1 MIDDRS
7 PVVQPSPTLDAELN
21 SAQLSS
27 SIGTMLGAF
36 HFLWMRWAYVW
47 LALAT
52 TVTVAATFAARMVH
66 PSLAWVALAAML
78 TALTTVFVL
87 PGGTSDGPASPAFV
101 RAALRHAR
109 KPAAHHLADVLAAQ
123 VATSPDQLLT
133 RLDVL
138 IALWDAE
145 RATDPRR
152 LRRQERRE
160 QLLLAQRATILA
172 CQSDLDL
179 DASHK
184 V

>member
-1 MIDDRS
+1 MTDNRS
-7 PVVQPSPTLDAELN
+7 PVIQPSPTLDEELR
-21 SAQLSS
+21 SAQLSF
-27 SIGTMLGAF
+27 SISTMLGAF

-66 PSLAWVALAAML
+66 PWLAWVALAALL
-78 TALTTVFVL
+78 TALATVFVL

-109 KPAAHHLADVLAAQ
+109 KPAAYHIANVLAAQ
-123 VATSPDQLLT
+123 IATSPDQLLT

-152 LRRQERRE
+152 LRQQERLE
-160 QLLLAQRATILA
+160 QLLFAQRATILT

-179 DASHK
+179 DTSHK
-184 V
+184 L

>member
-1 MIDDRS
+1 MTDNRS
-7 PVVQPSPTLDAELN
+7 AIVQPSAAGEELQV
-21 SAQLSS
+21 AQSS
-27 SIGTMLGAF
+27 SSASTMLGSL

-52 TVTVAATFAARMVH
+52 TVTVAATFAAKMGH
-66 PSLAWVALAAML
+66 PWLAWIALAGLL

-87 PGGTSDGPASPAFV
+87 PGGTSDGPASSAFV

-145 RATDPRR
+145 RATNPRR

-160 QLLLAQRATILA
+160 RLLLAQRAMILA

>member
-1 MIDDRS
+1 MTDKRS
-7 PVVQPSPTLDAELN
+7 PVIQPSPTLDEALR

-36 HFLWMRWAYVW
+36 HFLWMRLAYVW

-52 TVTVAATFAARMVH
+52 TVAVVATFAAKMVH
-66 PSLAWVALAAML
+66 LWLAWIALAALL
-78 TALTTVFVL
+78 TALATVFVL
-87 PGGTSDGPASPAFV
+87 PGGTRDGPASPAFV

-109 KPAAHHLADVLAAQ
+109 RPAAHPLADVLAARI
-123 VATSPDQLLT
+123 ATSPDQLLT

-138 IALWDAE
+138 MALWDAE
-145 RATDPRR
+145 RATNPRR

>member
-1 MIDDRS
+1 MIDHRS
-7 PVVQPSPTLDAELN
+7 PVVQPSPMLDKKLR

-27 SIGTMLGAF
+27 SIGIMLGAF
-36 HFLWMRWAYVW
+36 HLLWMRWAYVW

-66 PSLAWVALAAML
+66 PWLAWLALAAL
-78 TALTTVFVL
+78 LAALATVFVL

-109 KPAAHHLADVLAAQ
+109 RPAARHLADVLAAP
-123 VATSPDQLLT
+123 VAASPDQLLT

-138 IALWDAE
+138 MALWDAE
-145 RATDPRR
+145 RATNPRR

-179 DASHK
+179 DTSHK

>member
-1 MIDDRS
+1 MTDDRS
-7 PVVQPSPTLDAELN
+7 TVVQPSPTLDEELR
-21 SAQLSS
+21 SGQLSS

-36 HFLWMRWAYVW
+36 HFIWMRWAYVW

-52 TVTVAATFAARMVH
+52 TMAVAATFAAKLVH
-66 PSLAWVALAAML
+66 PWLAWIALAALL

-101 RAALRHAR
+101 RAALRFAR
-109 KPAAHHLADVLAAQ
+109 KPAGHHLAGVLAAK

-138 IALWDAE
+138 MALWDAE
-145 RATDPRR
+145 RATSPRR

-160 QLLLAQRATILA
+160 QMLLAQRATILA
-172 CQSDLDL
+172 YQSDLNL
-179 DASHK
+179 DPSHK

>member
-1 MIDDRS
+1 MTDNRS
-7 PVVQPSPTLDAELN
+7 PVVQPSPTLDEELR
-21 SAQLSS
+21 SAQFAS
-27 SIGTMLGAF
+27 SIRTMLGAF

-66 PSLAWVALAAML
+66 PWLAWVALAALL
-78 TALTTVFVL
+78 TALTTVFFV

-109 KPAAHHLADVLAAQ
+109 KPAAHHLADVLAARI
-123 VATSPDQLLT
+123 ATSPDQLLT

-138 IALWDAE
+138 MALWDAE
-145 RATDPRR
+145 RATNPRR

-160 QLLLAQRATILA
+160 QLLLAQRDTILA
-172 CQSDLDL
+172 CRSGLGL